1 MSKVTAPP
9 KVTLI
14 FYPSILN
21 PESNGYAE
29 SSDPSQNGGPFK
41 RRKKKKWLCG
51 MLQFYFKLNS
61 VTPDGNFA

>member
-29 SSDPSQNGGPFK
+29 SSDPYGNGGPL
-41 RRKKKKWLCG
+41 KKKEEEEVVVRDAAILF
-51 MLQFYFKLNS
+51 Q
-61 VTPDGNFA
+61 T